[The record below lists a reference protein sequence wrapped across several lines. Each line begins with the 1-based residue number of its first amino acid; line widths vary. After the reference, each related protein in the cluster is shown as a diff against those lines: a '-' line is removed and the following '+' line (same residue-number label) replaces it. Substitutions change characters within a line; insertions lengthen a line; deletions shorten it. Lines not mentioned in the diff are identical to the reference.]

1 MKNLLLIIVTISTL
15 TGKSQGFGQLALG
28 TSGGAGNSTSGTQE
42 VVNTGQSTVETNF
55 TPDYSVVE
63 ETPATVVTLQ
73 GLESRI
79 TVLSEIFNHRIGKL
93 NKNAVV
99 YADKKDVGYG
109 PTKDYTNV
117 FVNGKYITSIQ
128 ISNVLYAKIEAE
140 RKNPTSNVQV
150 GRFIPDLCVAQ
161 SAQVDGVIAM
171 LPEVAAVTPN
181 SNNEGVVTN
190 SSGSTTTIINNYYT
204 TTVQEPVDNDQNPNN
219 VVYYQQQPNVT
230 PAEQVVYTN
239 TTNTTEPTWWQ
250 RHGDALVAGA
260 VGFGGGY
267 LLGNYT
273 PGGTNTYT
281 TYGGSIPTV
290 GGSNVIGTTTTGGT
304 TLIGGSNTGN

>member
-1 MKNLLLIIVTISTL
+1 MKNLFLILSMISGTI
-15 TGKSQGFGQLALG
+15 FGQGPLG
-28 TSGGAGNSTSGTQE
+28 GNNTTTE
-42 VVNTGQSTVETNF
+42 TNTGNNNQSSTTTSQQTNGLQTNF
-55 TPDYSVVE
+55 TPDYSVIE

-79 TVLSEIFNHRIGKL
+79 IVLSEIFNHRIGKL

-161 SAQVDGVIAM
+161 SAQVDEVIAM
-171 LPEVAAVTPN
+171 LPEKVAPVIP
-181 SNNEGVVTN
+181 NNEGSVVTG
-190 SSGSTTTIINNYYT
+190 GSTTTIINNYYT

-219 VVYYQQQPNVT
+219 VVYYQQPNVT
-230 PAEQVVYTN
+230 PAEVYTN
-239 TTNTTEPTWWQ
+239 TTNTNELTWWQ

-290 GGSNVIGTTTTGGT
+290 GGSNTIGSINTGG